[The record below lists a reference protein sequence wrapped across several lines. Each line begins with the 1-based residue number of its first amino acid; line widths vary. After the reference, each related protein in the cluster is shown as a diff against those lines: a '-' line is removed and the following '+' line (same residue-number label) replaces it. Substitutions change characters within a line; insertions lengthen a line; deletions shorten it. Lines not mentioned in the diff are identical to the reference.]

1 MAKKTPKKEQ
11 ENKKNRVENKP
22 DKRREIIIFVAILV
36 VMIAAFAVFLWYLSG
51 AGKTPADTVVFRV
64 GKEDVYLDE
73 VNLCILQ
80 NVVDLGIGEKAL
92 DTTAEGGSSADSY
105 YKNEIL
111 QLIMDYKVEAQI
123 AAKQGITLTE
133 EEQDSVRKDVTE
145 YFGQIDGRILKTLGI
160 AKTRVID
167 IYTQRYLAHKL
178 EQTVT
183 DDVEVENQR
192 YCTLYML
199 LFPKVQ
205 IDADGNYLTEEDGET
220 PVMLSE
226 EEIAQRKQDAEEA
239 YKRLQDGEDIEALAK
254 EYGVDKV
261 SGEQSNMDESFG
273 DSFTEYA
280 KNLKE
285 GEYSPVIDIASCY
298 AIVKMVKE
306 NNEELADQVM
316 ERYRSDL
323 EKDALQEQRT
333 KWYQE
338 ADVKEASFIGNTW
351 KKISLYDFV
360 KYVEE

>member
-1 MAKKTPKKEQ
+1 MAKRTPRKEQ
-11 ENKKNRVENKP
+11 ENKKDRANDKP
-22 DKRREIIIFVAILV
+22 NKRREIIIFVSIVIVMV
-36 VMIAAFAVFLWYLSG
+36 VAFAIFLWYLSG
-51 AGKTPADTVVFRV
+51 AGKTPANTVVFRV
-64 GKEDVYLDE
+64 GTETVYLDE

-92 DTTAEGGSSADSY
+92 NTTADDGSDANTY

-123 AAKQGITLTE
+123 AEKQGITLTQ
-133 EEQDSVRKDVTE
+133 EEQDSVRKDVTD
-145 YFGQIDGRILKTLGI
+145 YFGQIDGRILTKLGI
-160 AKTRVID
+160 TKERVTQ
-167 IYTQRYLAHKL
+167 IYTQRYIAHKL
-178 EQTVT
+178 EKTVT
-183 DDVEVENQR
+183 DDVEVEDQR

-205 IDADGNYLTEEDGET
+205 IDADGNYLTEDDGET
-220 PVMLSE
+220 PIMLSD
-226 EEIAQRKQDAEEA
+226 EEIAQRKKDAEEA
-239 YKRLQDGEDIEALAK
+239 YTRLQAGEDIESLAK

-323 EKDALQEQRT
+323 EKDALKEQRI
-333 KWYQE
+333 KWYKD
-338 ADVKEASFIGNTW
+338 AGVKEASFVGNTW
-351 KKISLYDFV
+351 KKISLYDFA

>member
-1 MAKKTPKKEQ
+1 MVRIAVVEDNEQDRRALLSCLHKYEKEQ
-11 ENKKNRVENKP
+11 KLKFSI
-22 DKRREIIIFVAILV
+22 REF
-36 VMIAAFAVFLWYLSG
+36 
-51 AGKTPADTVVFRV
+51 
-64 GKEDVYLDE
+64 
-73 VNLCILQ
+73 
-80 NVVDLGIGEKAL
+80 
-92 DTTAEGGSSADSY
+92 
-105 YKNEIL
+105 
-111 QLIMDYKVEAQI
+111 
-123 AAKQGITLTE
+123 
-133 EEQDSVRKDVTE
+133 
-145 YFGQIDGRILKTLGI
+145 
-160 AKTRVID
+160 
-167 IYTQRYLAHKL
+167 
-178 EQTVT
+178 
-183 DDVEVENQR
+183 
-192 YCTLYML
+192 
-199 LFPKVQ
+199 
-205 IDADGNYLTEEDGET
+205 
-220 PVMLSE
+220 
-226 EEIAQRKQDAEEA
+226 
-239 YKRLQDGEDIEALAK
+239 QDGEDIEALAK